1 MKGLRESSRC
11 CKVGFDR
18 QVADLGLLEER
29 LKGQEGN
36 CMLHQIGKA
45 PPPRHS
51 IEPFKPAVALLF
63 LNRAS
68 KQVWRK
74 VIDTGCAAGIG
85 REKVMTSN

>member
-36 CMLHQIGKA
+36 KLER
-45 PPPRHS
+45 PPP
-51 IEPFKPAVALLF
+51 PPALH
-63 LNRAS
+63 
-68 KQVWRK
+68 
-74 VIDTGCAAGIG
+74 
-85 REKVMTSN
+85 